1 MEFASSEIL
10 RKYLLKLNFLSC
22 GSQGSCFVDLDKKY
36 VYKIFNSFLADE
48 ENPYFS
54 YEDIMKFSNV
64 KNGTFIWPLDVIKVN
79 KMIVGYM
86 LPFKNAKDIFS
97 LNPLSISLNSLK
109 CYAERAYKDIK
120 ILSKNNIKIYD
131 LMYNLLL
138 GDDGLYVIDTLEC
151 SYGRSSFKDNQSTL
165 DFALK
170 RFIVDG
176 FFDNVVFE
184 DKILEDMYFDKYCSF
199 ISFADEFAKRLSSQI
214 GKPIDYLS
222 DALSL
227 STPSSGKC
235 NRTLKKGL

>member
-1 MEFASSEIL
+1 MKFASSKIL
-10 RKYLLKLNFLSC
+10 REYLLKLNFLSC

-36 VYKIFNSFLADE
+36 VYKVFNSFLADE
-48 ENPYFS
+48 EDPYFS
-54 YEDIMKFSNV
+54 YEDIIKFSNV

-79 KMIVGYM
+79 GMIVGYI
-86 LPFKNAKDIFS
+86 LSFKNAKDIFS
-97 LNPLSISLNSLK
+97 LSPLSISLNSLK
-109 CYAERAYKDIK
+109 DYVTCTYNDIK
-120 ILSKNNIKIYD
+120 ILSKNNVKIYD

-138 GDDGLYVIDTLEC
+138 GDDGLYVIDTLEY
-151 SYGRSSFKDNQSTL
+151 SYGRISIRDNQSTL

-184 DKILEDMYFDKYCSF
+184 DKTLEDMYFDKYCSF
-199 ISFADEFAKRLSSQI
+199 ICFADAFSKRLSFKI

-222 DALSL
+222 DASSL
-227 STPSSGKC
+227 SILSSGKC

>member
-1 MEFASSEIL
+1 MEFSSREIL
-10 RKYLLKLNFLSC
+10 RKFLLKLKFLSC

-36 VYKIFNSFLADE
+36 VYKIFNSYLTDD

-64 KNGTFIWPLDVIKVN
+64 QNDTFIWPLDVIKVN
-79 KMIVGYM
+79 DMIVGYM

-109 CYAERAYKDIK
+109 DYAARAYKDIK

-138 GDDGLYVIDTLEC
+138 GENGLYAIDTLEC
-151 SYGRSSFKDNQSTL
+151 SYGRISIKDNQSTL

-184 DKILEDMYFDKYCSF
+184 DKTLEDMHFDKYCSF
-199 ISFADEFAKRLSSQI
+199 ISFADEFSKRLSFKI
-214 GKPIDYLS
+214 GKPIGYLS
-222 DALSL
+222 EASSL

-235 NRTLKKGL
+235 IRTLKKGL